1 MAARWVRQGLVRGLP
16 FWMGEGRGSQSC
28 SMKGGQAKGAAAA
41 QTRYIDGRGDEGV
54 QQWRG
59 EGTLIPQYT
68 TGIQINLLLS

>member
-1 MAARWVRQGLVRGLP
+1 
-16 FWMGEGRGSQSC
+16 
-28 SMKGGQAKGAAAA
+28 MKGGQAKGAAAA